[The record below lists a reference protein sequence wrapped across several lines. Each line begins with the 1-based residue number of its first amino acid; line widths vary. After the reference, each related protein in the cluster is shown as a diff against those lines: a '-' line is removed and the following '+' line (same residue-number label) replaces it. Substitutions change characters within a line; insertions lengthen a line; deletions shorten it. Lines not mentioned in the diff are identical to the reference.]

1 MTYYVGHSSR
11 GLWGLVWS
19 DLINLNYVVCIG
31 SQRYHF
37 LWLYNKIGWKKHK
50 KQVWFASLV
59 WYDRVSSV
67 ETSLFR
73 PSIYLVWV
81 LGALEALQC
90 IICHYLRTELRN
102 YGITESRTDQAFY
115 YNRYRNIEWIVEKCG
130 KKPISYFLI
139 LPELILNMFGILIV
153 DNSVNLWCVSNKAWS
168 N

>member
-1 MTYYVGHSSR
+1 MYHVYNVPLAWQNVETWESLYNTRIVTYYVGHSSR

-90 IICHYLRTELRN
+90 IICHYLRTDGITDGRN
-102 YGITESRTDQAFY
+102 YGITDEQIRPSIIID
-115 YNRYRNIEWIVEKCG
+115 
-130 KKPISYFLI
+130 
-139 LPELILNMFGILIV
+139 
-153 DNSVNLWCVSNKAWS
+153 
-168 N
+168 